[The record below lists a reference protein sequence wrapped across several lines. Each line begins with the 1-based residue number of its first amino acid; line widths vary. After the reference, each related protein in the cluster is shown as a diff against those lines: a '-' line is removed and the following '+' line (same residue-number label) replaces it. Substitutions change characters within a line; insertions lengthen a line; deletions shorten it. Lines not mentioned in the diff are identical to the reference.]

1 METLLVKIFATALA
15 LSQVAM
21 APEAV
26 STHFDRVADQGAVAQ
41 LLRAGCAHM
50 RKAFDIEDQS
60 AFDIGSPANSSTET
74 FVPGGERRGGC
85 KGGITRTCAAT
96 GDMLFSSTTD

>member
-26 STHFDRVADQGAVAQ
+26 STHFDRVADQGTVAQ

-50 RKAFDIEDQS
+50 RKAFDIADINLATRRAFCSSLS
-60 AFDIGSPANSSTET
+60 A
-74 FVPGGERRGGC
+74 V
-85 KGGITRTCAAT
+85 
-96 GDMLFSSTTD
+96 

>member
-26 STHFDRVADQGAVAQ
+26 STHFDRVADQASVLALTEDSQIAKRVRVCEHEDAGMHRAV
-41 LLRAGCAHM
+41 
-50 RKAFDIEDQS
+50 S
-60 AFDIGSPANSSTET
+60 
-74 FVPGGERRGGC
+74 
-85 KGGITRTCAAT
+85 
-96 GDMLFSSTTD
+96 